1 MKTNKR
7 FIASIAEIAV
17 GIILFICNLAGII
30 DDYWSGMGT
39 ALIIVGVLQL
49 IRQIKYRTNEAYRE
63 AVDVEV
69 NDERNKYLSMK
80 AWSWAGYWFVMI
92 GAVASVVLKILGQDE
107 LVPVAAGSVCLV
119 MVLYW
124 LSYLHLK
131 KKY

>member
-1 MKTNKR
+1 MKSNKR
-7 FIASIAEIAV
+7 MIASIVWIVV
-17 GIILFICNLAGII
+17 GIILFSCNLAGIL

-39 ALIIVGVLQL
+39 ALIVVGVLQL
-49 IRQIKYRTNEAYRE
+49 IRHIKYRTNEAYRE

-69 NDERNKYLSMK
+69 NDERNKYLAMK

-92 GAVASVVLKILGQDE
+92 AAVGSIVLKILGHDE
-107 LVPVAAGSVCLV
+107 LVPMAAGGVCLV

>member
-69 NDERNKYLSMK
+69 NDERNKSLSMK

>member
-1 MKTNKR
+1 MKNNKR

-107 LVPVAAGSVCLV
+107 LVPLAAGSVCLV

-124 LSYLHLK
+124 LSYLYLK